1 MSFNSTLPLLNG
13 ISNDLR
19 KLLKYFNGTAIDTF
33 FTNLFGPTA
42 IYQYILKS
50 SRSKKTSANIAEIS
64 KRFPE
69 EMKKGNSKR
78 QYEKRHFTLKKA
90 NIKPTT
96 VKTPRREEAPQEI
109 LLRDTPETIHPIKL
123 ESFNVKKIQKASV
136 RIQGGSRPLGKD
148 VDDCKRILTSK
159 KIGKS

>member
-1 MSFNSTLPLLNG
+1 MAFQMISENYLN
-13 ISNDLR
+13 ISMAQQLIHFLQIYLVQLQMYFW
-19 KLLKYFNGTAIDTF
+19 KYPEELKI
-33 FTNLFGPTA
+33 
-42 IYQYILKS
+42 Q
-50 SRSKKTSANIAEIS
+50 KKSANIAEIS

-69 EMKKGNSKR
+69 EIKKGNSKR

-123 ESFNVKKIQKASV
+123 ESFDVKNIQKASV
-136 RIQGGSRPLGKD
+136 RIQGGSRPSGMD

>member
-1 MSFNSTLPLLNG
+1 
-13 ISNDLR
+13 
-19 KLLKYFNGTAIDTF
+19 
-33 FTNLFGPTA
+33 
-42 IYQYILKS
+42 
-50 SRSKKTSANIAEIS
+50 
-64 KRFPE
+64 
-69 EMKKGNSKR
+69 MKKGNSKR

-123 ESFNVKKIQKASV
+123 ESFDVKQIQKASV
-136 RIQGGSRPLGKD
+136 RIQGGSRPSGKD